1 MGKTRQKGL
10 ILFIYENLPYLH
22 EINTLS
28 IHIQGKMFA
37 FVTVFALR
45 SPGEV
50 ISLNVG
56 RVIGKACLDL
66 LYRNVYTIEKLQ
78 DHIPP
83 FTEGAADYSAYW
95 WR

>member
-1 MGKTRQKGL
+1 MGKTRQKGF

-22 EINTLS
+22 EMNTLGAPFFIS

-50 ISLNVG
+50 ISLNVA
-56 RVIGKACLDL
+56 RCLFG
-66 LYRNVYTIEKLQ
+66 
-78 DHIPP
+78 
-83 FTEGAADYSAYW
+83 FTV
-95 WR
+95 